1 MGGSANNAGSVT
13 NLAPDT
19 QDLDNDGDI
28 AEDLPVDARG
38 FARVSGSTIDLGAV
52 QIDEIDEI
60 DESSPLKL
68 TFLELD
74 QAGNAI
80 LSFEVNQLL
89 GANEILVLSRS
100 SDLENFDSIFVYDG
114 AAVVEEEIDDT
125 SSFDSGTGIFTVT
138 DTNPPQQRAFY
149 RLEISSAVVPGP

>member
-52 QIDEIDEI
+52 GIDES